1 MSCAVACSP
10 VSRLV
15 LAQRQHVAPFKAAAP
30 LRLRRAGAVARRQ
43 AAVQTRADAGSS
55 SNGAGYVEE
64 QSFRIEQ
71 VSFGSILSPVGIGLM
86 TYGFGAFFN
95 LLPGGDVSS
104 LLLIYGFPITLLG
117 FALSYAQLKPVPCKS
132 TQEAL
137 RLRDSQATDIQK
149 QVRED
154 VTRYR
159 YGDEQHLDEALTRIF
174 RFGQAGG
181 IPRRLCPILTGL
193 REEVTDGQ
201 YTLVLEFATKKE
213 QMTQEMWDQRQEKI
227 QSFFGPGIV
236 ATLSPTDQG
245 MDVAL
250 ICDGSGAGRG
260 GGEKKDV
267 LPPLMPGMKPRQ
279 QA

>member
-1 MSCAVACSP
+1 MSCTVACAP
-10 VSRLV
+10 ASRLL
-15 LAQRQHVAPFKAAAP
+15 LAQRQQIAPFQAAAP
-30 LRLRRAGAVARRQ
+30 LRLRRAALAARRQ
-43 AAVQTRADAGSS
+43 AAVQTRADAGS

-71 VSFGSILSPVGIGLM
+71 VSFGSILSPVGISLM
-86 TYGFGAFFN
+86 VYGFGAFFN

-132 TQEAL
+132 TPEAL

-181 IPRRLCPILTGL
+181 IPRRLCPILTSL

-236 ATLSPTDQG
+236 ATLTPTEQG

>member
-1 MSCAVACSP
+1 MATA
-10 VSRLV
+10 LV
-15 LAQRQHVAPFKAAAP
+15 QPAATVLCAQRQCRIAFRAAPAP
-30 LRLRRAGAVARRQ
+30 LRLTGAVRRAV
-43 AAVQTRADAGSS
+43 AVQRRGVVAVRAKGSS
-55 SNGAGYVEE
+55 SGYVEE
-64 QSFRIEQ
+64 QSFRIER
-71 VSFGSILSPVGIGLM
+71 VSFGTILSPIGIGLM
-86 TYGFGAFFN
+86 VYGFGAFFN

-132 TQEAL
+132 TPEAL

-193 REEVTDGQ
+193 REEVVDGQ
-201 YTLVLEFATKKE
+201 YALVLEFTTKKE
-213 QMTQEMWDQRQEKI
+213 QMTQEMWDQRLDKI
-227 QSFFGPGIV
+227 QTFFGPGIV
-236 ATLSPTDQG
+236 AKLAETEQG
-245 MDVAL
+245 MDVSL

>member
-1 MSCAVACSP
+1 MATA
-10 VSRLV
+10 
-15 LAQRQHVAPFKAAAP
+15 LAQPAASVFGLQRQCRIALRVSPAP
-30 LRLRRAGAVARRQ
+30 LRLTGAVRRAAAVQRRGAVA
-43 AAVQTRADAGSS
+43 VRAEGSS
-55 SNGAGYVEE
+55 GGYVEE
-64 QSFRIEQ
+64 QSFRIER
-71 VSFGSILSPVGIGLM
+71 VSFGTILSPLGIGLM
-86 TYGFGAFFN
+86 VYGFGAFFN

-132 TQEAL
+132 TPEAL

-193 REEVTDGQ
+193 REEVVDGQ
-201 YTLVLEFATKKE
+201 YALVLEFTTKKE
-213 QMTQEMWDQRQEKI
+213 QMTQEMWDQRLDKI
-227 QSFFGPGIV
+227 QTFFGPGIV
-236 ATLSPTDQG
+236 AKLKETEQG
-245 MDVAL
+245 MDVSL